1 MPNALPALGNCSIW
15 QVPQQ
20 IYREAQTENKYKN
33 KRHKTLSNFTTVQ
46 NFLLHRVT
54 NFQVRKRKLLN
65 MQSMQQASKATKSPR
80 GKKCLQ
86 FYTNSIFTVQSCGD
100 KRKTNVRS
108 RNCRHGKDTY
118 LKCLKEVASKWKLFQ
133 LWITLKMKHILSFLW
148 SHCLN
153 KKVILNCLGNS
164 RGLREAAFGQRACY
178 DNEYPAI
185 TTTTTLTTTSLR
197 WGRHGTFAF
206 GRCRFGHLHMTASR
220 RGRGGGRT
228 SSCDAGVWEPQHFGA
243 LNGAA
248 SAARDLQRPPRYHNL
263 FGHHVSREGP
273 RRAHVLREIING
285 YNHELSQAPSRSCAP
300 WPTVPHSPPLSLFL
314 SVAWTFFHMQL
325 QLISTA

>member
-20 IYREAQTENKYKN
+20 IWEAQNENKYKN
-33 KRHKTLSNFTTVQ
+33 KRHKTLSNFTKVQ
-46 NFLLHRVT
+46 NFLLHRVVT

-65 MQSMQQASKATKSPR
+65 MQSMQHASKPTKSPR
-80 GKKCLQ
+80 GNKKCLQ

-118 LKCLKEVASKWKLFQ
+118 LKYLKEVASKWKLFQ

-153 KKVILNCLGNS
+153 KKVILDSLGKS
-164 RGLREAAFGQRACY
+164 SGGWEPALGQWACY

-185 TTTTTLTTTSLR
+185 TTTTSATTTSLR

-206 GRCRFGHLHMTASR
+206 GRCRFGHLHMTANRGKGDAQAAVTVACGSHNISGHSTVLQVQLEIFNGLRGITICSDITSHEKVSKSR
-220 RGRGGGRT
+220 T
-228 SSCDAGVWEPQHFGA
+228 CVQ
-243 LNGAA
+243 
-248 SAARDLQRPPRYHNL
+248 RDYQRLQ
-263 FGHHVSREGP
+263 SR
-273 RRAHVLREIING
+273 
-285 YNHELSQAPSRSCAP
+285 
-300 WPTVPHSPPLSLFL
+300 TVPSPVEKLRCSLTNCSPLSLSLFL
-314 SVAWTFFHMQL
+314 TVAWTFFHMQL
-325 QLISTA
+325 QLISAA